1 MNEPASYSG
10 LSTLNHWITA
20 ILAILMWT
28 LGLAAGQAPEAA
40 EDYIMSIHIALGFFV
55 LLFVLWRIG
64 FRLYEG
70 FPEPAGT
77 SGIERGIAAWMH
89 RLLLLVLLVMVLT
102 GPLYLFTEN
111 EGMNVFGWFT
121 FYIPVPLG
129 ETAHEAIEAI
139 HKFSGQYL
147 LPALVAVHVLAA
159 AKHWLLDSKAS
170 PRNLRG
176 DV

>member
-1 MNEPASYSG
+1 MNDTARYSG
-10 LSTLNHWITA
+10 LSTLNHWTTA
-20 ILAILMWT
+20 ILAIVMWT

-55 LLFVLWRIG
+55 LLFVVWRFG

-70 FPEPAGT
+70 FPEPAAT
-77 SGIERGIAAWMH
+77 SGIERIVATWMH
-89 RLLLLVLLVMVLT
+89 WLLLIVLLVMVLT
-102 GPLYLFTEN
+102 GPLYLFTEG

-129 ETAHEAIEAI
+129 ESVHEAIEEI

-147 LPALVAVHVLAA
+147 LPILVGLHILAA
-159 AKHWLLDSKAS
+159 TKHWLFDRETS
-170 PRNLRG
+170 PRDL
-176 DV
+176 

>member
-1 MNEPASYSG
+1 MNESARYSG

-28 LGLAAGQAPEAA
+28 LGLAAGEAPEAA

-55 LLFVLWRIG
+55 LLFVIWRIG

-77 SGIERGIAAWMH
+77 SNIERTMAAWMH
-89 RLLLLVLLVMVLT
+89 KLLLVVLLVMVLT
-102 GPLYLFTEN
+102 GPLYLFTEA

-129 ETAHEAIEAI
+129 ESVHEAVETV

-147 LPALVAVHVLAA
+147 LPVLVGIHILAA
-159 AKHWLLDSKAS
+159 ANHWLFDRGAS
-170 PRNLRG
+170 PREL
-176 DV
+176 